1 MSTLPSSAATEFVNI
16 GDLRQDYSRQTLLE
30 TNADTNP
37 FLQFQHWFT
46 QALSAKVIEPNA
58 MTLATITTDGKPAAR
73 IVLLKDFDARGFVF
87 YSNFQSRKGQE
98 LAQTPAAALVFWW
111 GELERQ
117 IRIEGAIS
125 LVSETEADAYFQSR
139 PRGSQLG
146 AWVSN
151 QSQVIED
158 RSVLEDRLEQLEQE
172 YGDRPIPRPAH
183 WGGYRLSPTYFE
195 FWQGRSNRLHD
206 RLCYRHAT
214 AANGWQIERLS
225 P

>member
-1 MSTLPSSAATEFVNI
+1 MSTLPSSAAAEFVNI

-30 TNADTNP
+30 TNANVNP

-46 QALSAKVIEPNA
+46 QALNSQVIEPNA

-73 IVLLKDFDARGFVF
+73 IVLLKDFDERGFVF
-87 YSNFQSRKGQE
+87 YTNFQSRKGQE

-117 IRIEGAIS
+117 VRIEGAITV
-125 LVSETEADAYFQSR
+125 VSEAEADAYFQSR

-146 AWVSN
+146 AWVSR
-151 QSQVIED
+151 QSQMIGD

-172 YGDRPIPRPAH
+172 YGDRPIPRPPH
-183 WGGYRLSPTYFE
+183 WGGYRLAPTYFE

-206 RLCYRHAT
+206 RLCYRHTT
-214 AANGWQIERLS
+214 AANIWQIKRLS

>member
-1 MSTLPSSAATEFVNI
+1 MSTLPSSAAAEFVNI

-30 TNADTNP
+30 TNADVNP
-37 FLQFQHWFT
+37 FLQFQHWFA
-46 QALSAKVIEPNA
+46 QALNSQVIEPNA

-73 IVLLKDFDARGFVF
+73 IVLLKDFDERGFVF
-87 YSNFQSRKGQE
+87 YTNFQSRKGQE

-117 IRIEGAIS
+117 VRIEGAITV
-125 LVSETEADAYFQSR
+125 VSEAEADAYFQSR

-146 AWVSN
+146 AWVSR
-151 QSQVIED
+151 QSQMIGD

-172 YGDRPIPRPAH
+172 YGDRPIPRPPH
-183 WGGYRLSPTYFE
+183 WGGYRLAPTYFE

-206 RLCYRHAT
+206 RLCYRHTT
-214 AANGWQIERLS
+214 AANIWQIKRLS